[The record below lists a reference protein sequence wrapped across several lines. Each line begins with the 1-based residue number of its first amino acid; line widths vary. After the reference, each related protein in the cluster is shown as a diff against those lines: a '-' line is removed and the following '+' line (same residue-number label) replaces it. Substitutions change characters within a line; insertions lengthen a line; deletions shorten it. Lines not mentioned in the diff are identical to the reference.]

1 MTRKII
7 KLVLVIAWM
16 GLIFSFSSDNGD
28 VSTKKSDS
36 FILSIVELFYDRE
49 LSSNEEEKWIT
60 YLVTPVRKGAH
71 FFVYLVLGIL
81 ICNYLIEYINI
92 GNKLKI
98 MSILGSFIYACSD
111 EVHQLLVPGRSG
123 QISDVLLDTIGAS
136 IGVLLFTFII
146 RKWKKNEQEERV
158 S

>member
-1 MTRKII
+1 
-7 KLVLVIAWM
+7 
-16 GLIFSFSSDNGD
+16 
-28 VSTKKSDS
+28 
-36 FILSIVELFYDRE
+36 
-49 LSSNEEEKWIT
+49 
-60 YLVTPVRKGAH
+60 
-71 FFVYLVLGIL
+71 
-81 ICNYLIEYINI
+81 
-92 GNKLKI
+92 

-123 QISDVLLDTIGAS
+123 QICDVLLDTIGAC

>member
-1 MTRKII
+1 MTKKII
-7 KLVLVIAWM
+7 KLILVIAWM

-28 VSTKKSDS
+28 ISTKKSDS
-36 FILSIVELFYDRE
+36 FILSIVELFYNRD
-49 LSSNEEEKWIT
+49 LSTSEEEKWVT

-81 ICNYLIEYINI
+81 ICNYLIEYIGF
-92 GNKLKI
+92 GNKLKT
-98 MSILGSFIYACSD
+98 MSILCSFMYACSD
-111 EVHQLLVPGRSG
+111 EIHQLLVPGRSG
-123 QISDVLLDTIGAS
+123 QISDVLLDTLGAS
-136 IGVLLFTFII
+136 IGILLFTFIM